1 MKSSL
6 GGRIRSFLGMGG
18 RQGRRLG
25 VALGGGGARG
35 LAHVPVL
42 ELLDEMG
49 IRPVCMAGT
58 SIGAVIGALYASGM
72 SGSDIRGL
80 VDDTVL
86 KKGDPPNKVMRNL
99 KTVIRFL
106 DLDFMGSGM
115 FKGESFMDYFYDAI
129 DTDSFE
135 ELDIPL
141 KVVTSDFWTAGQV
154 VVSEGELISAVRAS
168 MSLPGIFTPVERDG
182 RVLVDGGGVDPVPWD
197 LLEDC
202 DLVLAVDVL
211 GSLEKGNDDEP
222 SAFRAVVEMFDIMQ
236 RSMVRTRLDS
246 SPPDIYFRPELKGIG
261 LLEFHRAEEI
271 YKAAESSIDQL
282 REQLAALS

>member
-1 MKSSL
+1 
-6 GGRIRSFLGMGG
+6 MGG